1 MPDLQTTDIVLLALM
16 VPLLVGSGFFSA
28 SETVIFGLDAD
39 DRAAIRGRGG
49 VVAAAIEG
57 LMREPRLLL
66 ISILLGNMTINTLYM
81 TLGSVLVIRHATAP
95 LAGVIFGLGS
105 LAVIIVFGE
114 VVPKLAGQAH
124 RTGAAAILGPPIA
137 ILHRLLRPVDRAV
150 SSLVVEPLH
159 RLIGPVASTHLDAD
173 ELAALVDLSRR
184 QGAIDREEE
193 ALLQEVLSF
202 RSIRVRDIMTP
213 RVSVHAV
220 AYHDPPDRIRSLLYD
235 TGLRRLPVYGEDL
248 DSIVG
253 VLPSRRFL
261 LALADEELPDGD
273 VRSLCRPVAFV
284 PEMASVEQLLG
295 RFRDEGSTIA
305 IVVDEFGGTAGL
317 VTIEDIAE
325 EVVGEIAGDPED
337 EVSQPVK
344 LDTAR
349 WRVDGRMPVH
359 SWREAFGPAI
369 KDPRI
374 STVGGLFLAQLG
386 RLARPGDEALL
397 ANVRLIAE
405 RVEHG
410 RVESALV
417 ELVEDGDS

>member
-1 MPDLQTTDIVLLALM
+1 MPDLQTTDILLLALM

-28 SETVIFGLDAD
+28 SETVIFGLNAD

-49 VVAAAIEG
+49 VAAAAVEG
-57 LMREPRLLL
+57 LLREPRLLL

-81 TLGSVLVIRHATAP
+81 TLGSVLVIRHTASP
-95 LAGVIFGLGS
+95 FAGVIFGLGS

-124 RTGAAAILGPPIA
+124 RTGAAVLLAPPIA
-137 ILHRLLRPVDRAV
+137 VLHRVLRPVDRAV
-150 SSLVVEPLH
+150 SRLVIEPLH
-159 RLIGPVASTHLDAD
+159 RLIGPEASTHLD
-173 ELAALVDLSRR
+173 DLSRR

-202 RSIRVRDIMTP
+202 RFIRVRDIMTP
-213 RVSVHAV
+213 RVSVQAV
-220 AYHDPPDRIRSLLYD
+220 AFDDQPDRIRQILYD
-235 TGLRRLPVYGEDL
+235 TGLRRLPVYQEDL

-261 LALADEELPDGD
+261 LALADDELPAGD
-273 VRSLCRPVAFV
+273 VRSLCRPISFV
-284 PEMASVEQLLG
+284 PEVASVEQLLG

-317 VTIEDIAE
+317 VTIEDVAE

-337 EVSQPVK
+337 EIKQPVK

-369 KDPRI
+369 RDPRI

-386 RLARPGDEALL
+386 RLVRPGDEAVL

-405 RVEHG
+405 RVESG

-417 ELVEDGDS
+417 ELVEDDA